1 VSAALGI
8 ARREL
13 GATFD
18 SAVAYVQIAGFGLL
32 ANALFLNEFFLA
44 QRLELDAY
52 FDALPLLFAVFL
64 PALAMRT
71 WAEERKHRTVEL
83 LLTLP
88 IGTTSAVLG
97 KYLAQLV
104 LLGVLLA
111 TALPLVAMLFALG
124 EPDAARIATGF
135 AGAFC
140 AGALMLALGGLCSA
154 LTKDQVVA
162 FVLATVVCLLL
173 VLTGREEVVGV
184 LDGLAPD
191 LAAGS
196 FLYER
201 VSILP
206 HMERWARGRVALDLV
221 AYAALGSAVLVWGT
235 ARFLDANRD

>member
-1 VSAALGI
+1 MSAVLEI

-18 SAVAYVQIAGFGLL
+18 SAVAYVQIAGFGVL

-52 FDALPLLFAVFL
+52 FDVLPLLLAVFL

-88 IGTTSAVLG
+88 IGTFTAVLG

-104 LLGVLLA
+104 LLFVLLA
-111 TALPLVAMLFALG
+111 TAAPLVLMLFALG
-124 EPDAARIATGF
+124 EPDGARIAAGF
-135 AGAFC
+135 AGAFG
-140 AGALMLALGGLCSA
+140 AGALLLALGGLCSA
-154 LTKDQVVA
+154 LTRDQVVA
-162 FVLATVVCLLL
+162 FVLATVVSLLL

-184 LDGLAPD
+184 LDGLAPE

-206 HMERWARGRVALDLV
+206 HMERWARGRVGLDFA
-221 AYAALGSAVLVWGT
+221 AYAALGSAVLLWGT
-235 ARFLDANRD
+235 ARFLDTSRD